1 MTDLLPAYAAYWLL
15 EKDTS
20 PPRAVLQTS
29 LVVSVS
35 HIILALWDQGAIH
48 ILENHHLAARDLM
61 FFASDLAG
69 VLIVLP
75 YAMVTSKQSWRK
87 IGGGVAGLST
97 SYLLLKSVVD
107 SE

>member
-1 MTDLLPAYAAYWLL
+1 
-15 EKDTS
+15 
-20 PPRAVLQTS
+20 
-29 LVVSVS
+29 
-35 HIILALWDQGAIH
+35 
-48 ILENHHLAARDLM
+48 M

-97 SYLLLKSVVD
+97 TYLLLKSVVD